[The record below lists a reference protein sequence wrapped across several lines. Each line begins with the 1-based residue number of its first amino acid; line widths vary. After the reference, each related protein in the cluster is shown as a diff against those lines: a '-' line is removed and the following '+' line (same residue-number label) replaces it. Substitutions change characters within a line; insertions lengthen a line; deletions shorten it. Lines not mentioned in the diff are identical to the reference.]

1 MSNNINN
8 TAIEYLDPGFGADGT
23 GRAPIIFP
31 EGEYGIP
38 TGITVAPDNKLL
50 VACSVNGKFGLVRLT
65 ADGKHDSG
73 FANNGFLSGEFALG
87 YRSAGSSV
95 KVLKNHQVLLTGVAA
110 FTAEDEPQSASALAL
125 FEPDGTPVKT
135 FGKGGVTMLE
145 PIAWPG
151 QTLSEEENNQRSAAS
166 ADQNV
171 STVELPD
178 GKIMVLGNHRYNL
191 NDEVGMLMRVER
203 NGSLD
208 KTFGDGK
215 GYVLITYLANGARV
229 RSFIQLK
236 DGTFVV
242 GGSARIEDKTH
253 IVIARF
259 DGQGVPIKAFGS
271 NGYAVFNVSPLDQ
284 LFQVMETPDGKILAI
299 LNIMPSGEGQTTAL
313 ICLDANGNFA
323 DDFNE
328 GQHLVIST
336 PPGNNPTG
344 GVCLDSGTIVVVG
357 WTLGSDSKI
366 FITKLK
372 KDGKPLPDFGE
383 DGMLFVNLT
392 DSADIA
398 HSMAIQHNQIVV
410 GALSFPNSSDH
421 GGTCVFR
428 CSEHI

>member
-8 TAIEYLDPGFGADGT
+8 TDVEYLDPGFGADGT
-23 GRAPIIFP
+23 GKAPVIFP

-38 TGITVAPDNKLL
+38 NGITVAPDNKLL
-50 VACSVNGKFGLVRLT
+50 VACGVSGKFGLVRLT
-65 ADGKHDSG
+65 ADGKHDLS
-73 FANNGFLSGEFALG
+73 FANNGFVSGEFALG
-87 YRSAGSSV
+87 YRSTGTSV

-110 FTAEDEPQSASALAL
+110 FTAEDQPQSASALAL

-151 QTLSEEENNQRSAAS
+151 QTLSEKENNQSSDAS
-166 ADQNV
+166 SDQNV
-171 STVELPD
+171 SSVELPD

-191 NDEVGMLMRVER
+191 NEQVGMLMRVER

-229 RSFIQLK
+229 GSFIQLK

-242 GGSARIEDKTH
+242 GGSAPIEGKTH
-253 IVIARF
+253 IMIARF

-284 LFQVMETPDGKILAI
+284 LVKVMETPDGNILAV
-299 LNIMPSGEGQTTAL
+299 LNIMPTGENQTSAL
-313 ICLDANGNFA
+313 ICLDDKGNFA
-323 DDFNE
+323 DDFNQ

-336 PPGNNPTG
+336 PSGNTPTG

-357 WTLGSDSKI
+357 STLGSDTKI
-366 FITKLK
+366 FITSLK
-372 KDGKPLPDFGE
+372 KDGKPLPGFGE
-383 DGMLFVNLT
+383 NGMLFVNLT
-392 DSADIA
+392 DSIDSA
-398 HSMAIQHNQIVV
+398 HSMAIQQNQIVV
-410 GALSFPNSSDH
+410 GALSFPNSSDN